1 MLEKLLIH
9 NIGGLHEAEL
19 EFTPGLNII
28 TGESGAGKSSVV
40 KSLELLTGSRGS
52 AKFIRAGEERGSVEA
67 RFTGSTLTREILN
80 NGRSR
85 AKLGS
90 INISLNECSKI
101 VNELIRIQNQF
112 AQIELLDPDRQ
123 LEMLDSCIAEHT
135 LLEEF
140 HEAFERARTSS
151 GELRAVKKRRAE
163 IEKQYSN
170 AREIFD
176 LVKIARP
183 EQSLEK
189 RLENELSDIT
199 HRLSEYERA
208 KTSLDLLTGGLSER
222 GLLGNVKACFEN
234 LYAFMNM
241 NENEDDISQVR
252 SSLENLDN
260 VLRNIYIEDEEDI
273 LSLRENTET
282 RLGAL
287 RKLKRMSN
295 IPDEDGLLTYCE
307 EISNAL
313 DWLEKSYYELENLS
327 SRSLEDRKEAQAL
340 AMKIRELRQH
350 EADTLS
356 QRVNNILS
364 ELAMPGIKFM
374 IKLNPLQKLSRN
386 GADGIE
392 FILQDTARSGKIENI
407 ASGGELSRLLLA
419 LQLSLPEELLPPTI
433 IFDEA
438 AAGLGGRAAVLTGL
452 QLRELSRKC
461 QVILVTHEASIAA
474 LGDAHIL
481 IQRTGDETIMKNI
494 SGDERVREL
503 ARMLSGSPDLNEALE
518 HARILL
524 SESN

>member
-1 MLEKLLIH
+1 
-9 NIGGLHEAEL
+9 
-19 EFTPGLNII
+19 
-28 TGESGAGKSSVV
+28 
-40 KSLELLTGSRGS
+40 
-52 AKFIRAGEERGSVEA
+52 
-67 RFTGSTLTREILN
+67 
-80 NGRSR
+80 
-85 AKLGS
+85 
-90 INISLNECSKI
+90 
-101 VNELIRIQNQF
+101 
-112 AQIELLDPDRQ
+112 
-123 LEMLDSCIAEHT
+123 
-135 LLEEF
+135 
-140 HEAFERARTSS
+140 
-151 GELRAVKKRRAE
+151 
-163 IEKQYSN
+163 
-170 AREIFD
+170 
-176 LVKIARP
+176 
-183 EQSLEK
+183 
-189 RLENELSDIT
+189 
-199 HRLSEYERA
+199 
-208 KTSLDLLTGGLSER
+208 
-222 GLLGNVKACFEN
+222 
-234 LYAFMNM
+234 MNM

-273 LSLRENTET
+273 LSLREATET

-295 IPDEDGLLTYCE
+295 ITDEDGLLTYCE

-313 DWLEKSYYELENLS
+313 EWLEKSYYELENLS
-327 SRSLEDRKEAQAL
+327 SRSLEDRKGAQAL

-350 EADTLS
+350 EADTLA

-364 ELAMPGIKFM
+364 ELAMPEINFM
-374 IKLNPLQKLSRN
+374 IKLNPLQKLNHN
-386 GADGIE
+386 GADEIE

-452 QLRELSRKC
+452 QLKELSRKC

-481 IQRTGDETIMKNI
+481 IQRTGNETTMKNI

-524 SESN
+524 TESN